1 MKSRNLTRHTF
12 LVSKRSE
19 THRGLLIT
27 FYKYFITYVPF
38 LCQNRY
44 KLTFDQ
50 TDKLVALCYLL
61 SPDVLLDKV
70 FFHSE
75 EMCDDMDNRF
85 LEVEVAQ
92 SHLAVA
98 GSIIIGGKSTKVQ
111 SIMVFQLG
119 WIERNWATPIKVMK
133 SNQNLSLVIPVYHER
148 PMVIDSLNF
157 KLRQM

>member
-1 MKSRNLTRHTF
+1 
-12 LVSKRSE
+12 
-19 THRGLLIT
+19 
-27 FYKYFITYVPF
+27 
-38 LCQNRY
+38 
-44 KLTFDQ
+44 
-50 TDKLVALCYLL
+50 
-61 SPDVLLDKV
+61 
-70 FFHSE
+70 
-75 EMCDDMDNRF
+75 MDNRF
-85 LEVEVAQ
+85 LEVQVAQ

-157 KLRQM
+157 KLGQM